1 MIDFTDAVAS
11 LGPYDALT
19 GACAAAAAANTN
31 RINALSAAVRIFN
44 FNYTDREKIG
54 YSVELFLNCL
64 RSSSSPSP
72 GRRAQLSASHRVVTT
87 SDRAVPP
94 VSTAQVRLLMV
105 V

>member
-1 MIDFTDAVAS
+1 MIVFTDAVAS
-11 LGPYDALT
+11 VGAYEAFT

-31 RINALSAAVRIFN
+31 KINAPSAAVRIFN
-44 FNYTDREKIG
+44 FV

-72 GRRAQLSASHRVVTT
+72 GRRAQLSASHRVVTL
-87 SDRAVPP
+87 SDSAVPP